1 MAKFTPFSELAQSRK
16 LGTGCRCLWWDAHF
30 ISLDYGFGKSSA
42 SAHLH
47 VRTQDGKIKT
57 IGEFVAPHLPAYEFA
72 GEVVRRFV
80 AGMQPT
86 HIAECL
92 QLLATERE
100 ANEQTVDRLQ
110 LVWTGPDVPGSVSRD
125 TAVVVKELFTGAR
138 RTVLLSSFTVRRGS
152 EVFASLAVAV
162 DQNPSLPVRLAVNVG
177 RDGDFS
183 TPEERVLKRFS
194 ERFWQNH
201 WPWPKRPCVY
211 YDPRA
216 LSADPA
222 VCANLHAKCV
232 VIDDEVAFVTSA
244 NFTEWA
250 QERNLEA
257 GVLIRDASFAR
268 SLRNQFESL
277 IAANR
282 LRLLPGS
289 AN

>member
-1 MAKFTPFSELAQSRK
+1 MKSPLHNLSRVAMLDLSDALAAGRLKPPYSALQIAEYVPESVSDEIGADLARM
-16 LGTGCRCLWWDAHF
+16 DAAG
-30 ISLDYGFGKSSA
+30 I
-42 SAHLH
+42 
-47 VRTQDGKIKT
+47 Q
-57 IGEFVAPHLPAYEFA
+57 PA
-72 GEVVRRFV
+72 
-80 AGMQPT
+80 

-92 QLLATERE
+92 QLLAAERA
-100 ANEQTVDRLQ
+100 ANQQTLDRLQ

-125 TAVVVKELFTGAR
+125 TGVVMKELFTCAR
-138 RTVLLSSFTVRRGS
+138 RSVLLSTFTVRRGI
-152 EVFASLAVAV
+152 EVFAPLAQAV
-162 DQNPSLPVRLAVNVG
+162 DLNRTLQVRLAVNVG

-183 TPEERVLKRFS
+183 TSEHQILSRFA

-216 LSADPA
+216 LSSDPA
-222 VCANLHAKCV
+222 ICASLHAKCI
-232 VIDDEVAFVTSA
+232 VIDDEIAFVTSA

-257 GVLIRDASFAR
+257 GVLIRDEGFAR

-277 IAANR
+277 IAASR

-289 AN
+289 AG